1 MVKNNTCHHPESYSC
16 VVLVT
21 GSMFFTGKATF
32 SLQQSLK
39 LVLNKYVLS
48 QALRSCS
55 LKNERSES
63 MTNKPVSYK
72 NLRSPAPLHKKKPSH
87 GPHGLVRSS
96 GYGKPSLLSK
106 QSFPV
111 SEKRTPKETFKKTCM
126 KARSP
131 ADRAKSKGNSK
142 F

>member
-1 MVKNNTCHHPESYSC
+1 MLAITLSLTAVKFWLL
-16 VVLVT
+16 VLCFSLV
-21 GSMFFTGKATF
+21 KATF

-39 LVLNKYVLS
+39 LVLNKCVLS
-48 QALRSCS
+48 QALQACS

-63 MTNKPVSYK
+63 MATKPKSHK
-72 NLRSPAPLHKKKPSH
+72 NTRSPAPVHKKKPSH

-96 GYGKPSLLSK
+96 GHGKPSLLSK

-111 SEKRTPKETFKKTCM
+111 SEKKTPKEALKKTCM
-126 KARSP
+126 KAKSP